1 MELQA
6 DMFNSQTEV
15 LAGVNLEELSRLREL
30 KRALERQQ
38 ELKRENGLLYY
49 VPHVKQDKF
58 HAAGTYRRRY
68 VRTGNRWG
76 KSTAGAAEDIAW
88 CMGERIWYAEDDP
101 RRFAGIP
108 QRSVK
113 GVLIVQD
120 WDKAAEIFT
129 SQDDGESMGKI
140 FKLLPRNAFVE
151 VEKNQS
157 GHICKI
163 LIKSRWGG
171 NSALCID
178 TVKSFKSNPMGH
190 ESSDWD
196 FVHVDEPIPKEM
208 WAAYSRGLVDRRGS
222 AWFMCTPITELWIND
237 YFIPRGQGRRE
248 FDVGQAFSTV
258 EQKDYWVMTGSSMD
272 NPSLTREAIE
282 DFTRDVPAHELESRI
297 HGRPKMLAGIIHREF
312 DRDVHLYSNTPHGWR
327 NPTTPPENWAIRCAI
342 DPHPKIPM
350 AVLFAATNA
359 YGYTYFFSEIWQKLH
374 IDELC
379 KMIHSQLTYISASE
393 MKRYTLPLCQAVCD
407 PLAWTPNPINGRT
420 MADEFTAHG
429 VPVSPGSKA
438 MMEGILR
445 TGELLR
451 ARDAEGNPMC
461 YFHESLNE
469 TLYEFDRYVWDI
481 ETEKPNAKAPDH
493 MMENLHRLV
502 LTGLTWIDMSKPV
515 KIILPRREENA
526 IDFSLPSRPRV
537 KKRSTADRYLC

>member
-1 MELQA
+1 MNLPA
-6 DMFNSQTEV
+6 DMFASQTDTLEV
-15 LAGVNLEELSRLREL
+15 DFNELSRLREL
-30 KRALERQQ
+30 KRALERQA

-49 VPHVKQDKF
+49 RPHAKQDKF
-58 HAAGTYRRRY
+58 HAAGGYRRRY

-76 KSTAGAAEDIAW
+76 KSTGGAAEDIAW
-88 CMGERIWYAEDDP
+88 CMGERIWYPEGDT
-101 RRFAGIP
+101 RRTVGIP

-129 SQDDGESMGKI
+129 SQDGGESMGKI
-140 FKLLPRNAFVE
+140 FKLLPLCDFAG

-163 LIKSRWGG
+163 LIKSKWGG
-171 NSALCID
+171 VSALFID

-196 FVHVDEPIPKEM
+196 FVHADEPIPKAM

-248 FDVGQAFSTV
+248 FDGGQVFDTL

-272 NPSLTREAIE
+272 NPTLSKEAIE

-312 DRDVHLYSNTPHGWR
+312 DRDEHVYDCVPHGWKGE
-327 NPTTPPENWAIRCAI
+327 TTPPENWAIRCAI
-342 DPHPKIPM
+342 DPHPRIPM
-350 AVLFAATNA
+350 AVLFAATNPF
-359 YGYTYFFSEIWQKLH
+359 GYTYFFAEIWQKFH

-379 KMIHSQLTYISASE
+379 QMIKSKLSFVDFEDGKT
-393 MKRYTLPLCQAVCD
+393 KTLQLCQAVCD

-429 VPVSPGSKA
+429 IPVSAGSKA
-438 MMEGILR
+438 MMEGILK

-451 ARDAEGNPMC
+451 ARDANGKPMC
-461 YFHESLNE
+461 YFHASLAE
-469 TLYEFDRYVWDI
+469 TIYEFDRYVWDV
-481 ETEKPNAKAPDH
+481 ETEKPDSKAPDH

-502 LTGLTWIDMSKPV
+502 LTGLTWMDMTKPL
-515 KIILPRREENA
+515 KIIAARREENVM
-526 IDFSLPSRPRV
+526 DFSLPDYKPG
-537 KKRSTADRYLC
+537 KKRSNSSRYLC